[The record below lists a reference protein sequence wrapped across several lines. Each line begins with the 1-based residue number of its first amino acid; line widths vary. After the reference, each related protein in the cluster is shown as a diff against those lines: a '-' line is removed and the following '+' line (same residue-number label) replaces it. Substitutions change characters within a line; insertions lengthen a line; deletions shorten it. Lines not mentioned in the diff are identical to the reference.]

1 MSDINWTEA
10 ILSSHI
16 CLLLVAFS
24 VITVGIAMERFVYF
38 WNRRGNPDATLARA
52 LECVRKGRIGE
63 AISACE
69 ATHHPFGSVASQ
81 LLSGGRIDGS
91 IGEEKLQV
99 ALSEQKLLLER
110 NLGTLGTMAAVPPL
124 MGLLGTVWGIMRSF
138 HDMAVTGSAA
148 PSIVAA
154 GVAEALIATA
164 MGLVVA
170 VPALIIYNTLARRMN
185 TTLTVAEN
193 HARTLRLA
201 VLETNDDEVSE
212 EYERSDD
219 RREQGNGPRNTSR
232 RRDRSGE
239 PALSR

>member
-1 MSDINWTEA
+1 MSDINWTET

-16 CLLLVAFS
+16 SLLLCAFS
-24 VITVGIAMERFVYF
+24 VITLGVAVERFVYF
-38 WNRRGNPDATLARA
+38 WNRRGNPDATLAKA
-52 LECVRKGRIGE
+52 LECVRKGRISE
-63 AISACE
+63 AVSACE
-69 ATHHPFGSVASQ
+69 STQHPFGPVASQ
-81 LLSGGRIDGS
+81 ILTAGRIDGS
-91 IGEEKLQV
+91 IGEEKLQI

-138 HDMAVTGSAA
+138 HDMSVTGSAA
-148 PSIVAA
+148 PSVVAG

-201 VLETNDDEVSE
+201 LLEANDDDASDN
-212 EYERSDD
+212 YERSND
-219 RREQGNGPRNTSR
+219 RREQDNGRRDER
-232 RRDRSGE
+232 RRARSGE